1 MKKLLIAFANN
12 LGIEY
17 VGIAPAGPYDDLKEI
32 LEKRMVRGLKC
43 EFEEDE
49 IKKRID
55 PSLTL
60 ENAKSVIVCLF
71 PYYTGKIEMANLSMY
86 TYGLDYHKIIME
98 KLEQIGNFLTSRIT
112 DFRYKAFV
120 DSGPLVDRYLAYK
133 AGLGFYGINSHLI
146 NEKYGSYVFIGYMI
160 NNYPFEPDLA
170 IEKTCI
176 QCKKCIQ
183 ACPGTAINGD
193 FTINPFRCRSY
204 ISQKK
209 GDLSQEEE
217 EILRKDKLLF
227 GCDICQDVC
236 QIGRAHV

>member
-1 MKKLLIAFANN
+1 
-12 LGIEY
+12 
-17 VGIAPAGPYDDLKEI
+17 
-32 LEKRMVRGLKC
+32 
-43 EFEEDE
+43 
-49 IKKRID
+49 
-55 PSLTL
+55 
-60 ENAKSVIVCLF
+60 
-71 PYYTGKIEMANLSMY
+71 MANLSMY

-236 QIGRAHV
+236 PHNERIDKTNLDEFQKI